1 MTDHNTTAFNQDEK
15 RKLVL
20 KELRSYNGKPISFEH
35 YVKDYLRSMAF
46 LYHTSGANSKKYSK
60 MMNLVEQM
68 AKHQWELLP
77 QIKEKYVTL

>member
-1 MTDHNTTAFNQDEK
+1 MTDHNTVAFNQDEK
-15 RKLVL
+15 RKIVL

-46 LYHTSGANSKKYSK
+46 LYHTSGANAKKYSK

>member
-1 MTDHNTTAFNQDEK
+1 MTDHNPTAFNQDEK

-46 LYHTSGANSKKYSK
+46 LYHTSGANAKKYSK